1 MKIYLLHKI
10 KLSNLF
16 VIFKHGD
23 LLVTF
28 VFILQMGKWKEIPQ
42 GVILTYKLSWKNYV
56 TMQSE
61 PVLSQLDPPP
71 PRLIY
76 SRLFQY
82 TTTTHC
88 RFYSE
93 QHWAT
98 HLAVCSIGG
107 ALLMTFQYYKLPIR
121 IRDST

>member
-1 MKIYLLHKI
+1 MEIYLLHKI
-10 KLSNLF
+10 KLSSLF
-16 VIFKHGD
+16 IIFKRGD

-28 VFILQMGKWKEIPQ
+28 VFILQEKWKEMPQ
-42 GVILTYKLSWKNYV
+42 GVIKTYKHYFEELCSHAVRTGLKPIGPLV
-56 TMQSE
+56 
-61 PVLSQLDPPP
+61 
-71 PRLIY
+71 RLIY

-93 QHWAT
+93 QHWST